1 MEHFIGVSSKTLVC
15 IDWELIYVS
24 KNGYLEYRDSWR
36 QPGNADEKKKKN
48 YHSESVFMCTK
59 KEQSNFEYKVG
70 SEPSGQETRDDSQ
83 ETREGSLGE
92 KTFVE
97 DI

>member
-1 MEHFIGVSSKTLVC
+1 
-15 IDWELIYVS
+15 
-24 KNGYLEYRDSWR
+24 
-36 QPGNADEKKKKN
+36 
-48 YHSESVFMCTK
+48 MCTK

-70 SEPSGQETRDDSQ
+70 SEPSGQETRDESQ